1 MMPRG
6 QYETIERDGM
16 ILMERPKELS
26 DDVRAADL
34 RRARLQIRSKEAQLN
49 AGPDGTC
56 ERDRPLVKKSY
67 EQMPIP
73 KE

>member
-6 QYETIERDGM
+6 QYETSERDGM

-49 AGPDGTC
+49 ASPDGTF

-67 EQMPIP
+67 EQMTIP